1 MSRTYRDG
9 DRRIWVHGIRKD
21 PVDLRRLSRAV
32 IAFAQAQAEAEAQ
45 AAGTATA
52 LIGKANE
59 RITGNGATKAQ
70 VTVDNKTV
78 SDNSKAINII
88 ANAITPLVDDDTTD
102 DGDAA

>member
-52 LIGKANE
+52 LIGKANVK
-59 RITGNGATKAQ
+59 IAGNGATRAQ
-70 VTVDNKTV
+70 LTVNNTAV
-78 SDNSKAINII
+78 ANTSKAMIVT
-88 ANAITPLVDDDTTD
+88 ANTIPAVVADDTTD